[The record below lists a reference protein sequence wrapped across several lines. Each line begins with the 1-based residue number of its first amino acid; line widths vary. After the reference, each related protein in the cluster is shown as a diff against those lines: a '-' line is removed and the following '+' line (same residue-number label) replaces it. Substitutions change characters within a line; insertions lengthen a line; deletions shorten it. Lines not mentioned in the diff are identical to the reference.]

1 MSDIEDLEARIA
13 GALERIRAGVENL
26 SAAPAQA
33 AEPEGES
40 LEARVEHLTAMLEDE
55 QRNATTAQAK
65 LDAMMLKSGS
75 ATEALEARI
84 ASLTAE
90 LDGLERENT
99 QLRDTVNELQ
109 GVNATLRD
117 SAAAGVT
124 EPDAINQSLMADL
137 KALQTSRASD
147 IRDMESILADLAP
160 ILEEAAHA

>member
-26 SAAPAQA
+26 GTAVAPVD
-33 AEPEGES
+33 PGGES
-40 LEARVEHLTAMLEDE
+40 LEARVEQLSSMLEDE
-55 QRNATTAQAK
+55 QRSAATAQAK

-75 ATEALEARI
+75 ATEALEERI

-90 LDGLERENT
+90 LDGLEQENST
-99 QLRDTVNELQ
+99 LRNTVNDLQ

-137 KALQTSRASD
+137 KALQTSRASE
-147 IRDMESILADLAP
+147 IRDMESILSDLAP
-160 ILEEAAHA
+160 ILEEAPHA